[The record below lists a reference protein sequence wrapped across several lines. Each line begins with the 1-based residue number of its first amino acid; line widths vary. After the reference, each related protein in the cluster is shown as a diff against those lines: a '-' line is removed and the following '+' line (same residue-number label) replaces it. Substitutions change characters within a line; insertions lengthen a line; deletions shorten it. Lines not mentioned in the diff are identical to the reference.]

1 MDCQGI
7 RAAMYR
13 VTDNELEA
21 ELVVVFRDH
30 LDRCPG
36 CAAEF
41 RYITKVVEIV
51 RARCGRVPAPT
62 TLKVRI
68 LASFPH
74 REGLALE
81 SAE

>member
-13 VTDNELEA
+13 VADNELEA

-30 LDRCPG
+30 LERCPG

-41 RYITKVVEIV
+41 RFVTKVVAIV
-51 RARCGRVPAPT
+51 RARCGRFAAPSS
-62 TLKVRI
+62 LKLRI

-74 REGLALE
+74 RDGVGLE

>member
-1 MDCQGI
+1 MDCQGV

-30 LDRCPG
+30 LERCPG

-41 RYITKVVEIV
+41 RFVTKVVELV
-51 RARCGRVPAPT
+51 RARCCRLAAPSS
-62 TLKVRI
+62 LKLRI
-68 LASFPH
+68 LASLPR
-74 REGLALE
+74 REGPAPE